1 MSNRFLYCASVTMIS
16 QIVCAETT
24 KIDFSENGKLLC
36 IEIGRVI
43 SLIIKNCHLRKK
55 EGLWNVVIENGVFSK
70 IVAADEDSSEYSGRE
85 IIDVQG
91 LLLTAPFVEPHIHLD
106 YVFTAGFPR
115 NNESG
120 SLFEAIEIWSDR
132 KKVKPFTKQEIK
144 ENASKGIELLIQNGI
159 QFVRTHVDVSDKRL
173 LALEAIAELKEEVKD
188 RIAVEIV
195 AFPQEGI
202 YAYPDGDKIIENAL
216 KNGADV
222 IGGIPHYELTRE
234 DGVKSIQTIVKLAM
248 KYQKKIDVHCD
259 ETDDEQSRFLETL
272 AAEAYRNELGS
283 LVTASHTTA
292 MHSYNNAYCYKLFN
306 LLKKSNINFISCP
319 AESIHLQGRFDTY
332 PKRRGITRVKEL
344 HEAGINVCFAE
355 DSIMDP
361 WYPLGSGNIMRILD
375 IGLHVCQIMG
385 YKEIATALDFISDNS
400 ARAVGIEKE
409 YGVEEGKPA
418 NFILLDADNEFD
430 AIRLLSRVLLSV
442 RGGKVIYQNK
452 GPKMISSNKGVLI

>member
-1 MSNRFLYCASVTMIS
+1 
-16 QIVCAETT
+16 
-24 KIDFSENGKLLC
+24 
-36 IEIGRVI
+36 VI
-43 SLIIKNCHLRKK
+43 RLIIKNCHLRKK
-55 EGLWNVVIENGVFSK
+55 EGLWNVFIEKGVFTK
-70 IVAADEDSSEYSGRE
+70 IIQTSEDRSDYNGHE
-85 IIDVQG
+85 IIDVEG
-91 LLLTAPFVEPHIHLD
+91 KLLTAPFVEPHIHLD

-144 ENASKGIELLIQNGI
+144 DNAAKGVELLLQNGI
-159 QFVRTHVDVSDKRL
+159 QFVRTHVDVSDKNL
-173 LALEAIAELKEEVKD
+173 LALEALAEVKEEMRNKLD
-188 RIAVEIV
+188 IEIV

-202 YAYPDGDKIIENAL
+202 YAYPDGKKIIEEAL
-216 KNGADV
+216 KKGADV

-272 AAEAYRNELGS
+272 AAEAYRNDIGS

-306 LLKKSNINFISCP
+306 LLKKSSINFVSCP
-319 AESIHLQGRFDTY
+319 TESIHLQGRFDTY

-344 HEAGINVCFAE
+344 HEAGINVCFGE

-375 IGLHVCQIMG
+375 VGLHVCQIMG
-385 YKEIATALDFISDNS
+385 YKELTTALDFISENG
-400 ARAVGIEKE
+400 ARTVGIETE
-409 YGVEEGKPA
+409 YGVAEGKPA
-418 NFILLDADNEFD
+418 NFIILDADNEFD
-430 AIRLLSRVLLSV
+430 AIRLLSSVLLSV
-442 RGGKVIYQNK
+442 HKGKMVFK
-452 GPKMISSNKGVLI
+452 KTPAKMVSSNKEVFI